1 MKLSNLILT
10 LLFALFAIWQINDSD
25 SWLWIAIYGLTAV
38 MYGGAILR
46 HYNKYLI
53 YFGTIGCLVG
63 LGILFPELLNWIKL
77 GTPNIAENMK
87 TDRPYIELVREFFGL
102 VITMIAMIY
111 LLFQRRRI
119 QTLES

>member
-1 MKLSNLILT
+1 M
-10 LLFALFAIWQINDSD
+10 DSD

-53 YFGTIGCLVG
+53 YFGIIGCLVG

-87 TDRPYIELVREFFGL
+87 TDRPYIEFVREFFGL